1 MIGNKYLRPSLQ
13 PNINFHL
20 HRSGEHL
27 MGSQTMRVRLLK
39 LMGFKVMT
47 VKLQLASQLLVHPRK
62 LREYLQE
69 QYKEASM
76 APKELK

>member
-1 MIGNKYLRPSLQ
+1 MREQVRYSCC
-13 PNINFHL
+13 
-20 HRSGEHL
+20 RSGEHL
-27 MGSQTMRVRLLK
+27 MGSQTMRIRLLK
-39 LMGFKVMT
+39 MMGFKVMT

-69 QYKEASM
+69 QYREASM

>member
-1 MIGNKYLRPSLQ
+1 MIGNKEKEDLRKQARYL
-13 PNINFHL
+13 FC
-20 HRSGEHL
+20 RSGEHL
-27 MGSQTMRVRLLK
+27 MGSQTMRIRLLK
-39 LMGFKVMT
+39 MMGFKVMT

-69 QYKEASM
+69 QYREASK